1 MGLPML
7 EVRNIHAGYG
17 ALSVLRGIDMQIA
30 EGEVVVIADGDA
42 FEVLG
47 RTPLGE
53 PCRATPAVADGRM
66 FFRSVG
72 RLLALDAIRAD
83 SSTPR

>member
-1 MGLPML
+1 
-7 EVRNIHAGYG
+7 VVNV
-17 ALSVLRGIDMQIA
+17 SA
-30 EGEVVVIADGDA
+30 EGEVVVIADGEA

-53 PCRATPAVADGRM
+53 ACRATPAVAGGRM

-72 RLLALDAIRAD
+72 RLYALDASRGAASAPAKTAD
-83 SSTPR
+83 

>member
-1 MGLPML
+1 MIN
-7 EVRNIHAGYG
+7 V
-17 ALSVLRGIDMQIA
+17 SA

-47 RTPLGE
+47 RTSLGE
-53 PCRATPAVADGRM
+53 PCRSSPAVAAGRM

-72 RLLALDAIRAD
+72 HLHTLDPVAEGR
-83 SSTPR
+83 